1 MVPAACSRRE
11 CNCCKTLLSSKMQS
25 CASRLSSVASNDRRR
40 LDHGAASLGVLP
52 ATEQGAIIAVS
63 GSHRLR
69 SLSKGDRQKATR
81 KERGRRRVCRS
92 GVTRTHRDCRGTRN
106 VAPPNSVLQ
115 SLAICR
121 RHKIKKQGLGIGR
134 GSCQFWV
141 CQSVLLQ
148 FMLVRLEGGLQRSPR
163 VCIPTIWVE
172 AGPMALETN
181 GISSSSLAGMRFSI
195 SRTRL
200 SSGSTWPL
208 VSHGLWVHMC
218 LERSK
223 PHGITCP
230 FASFLLFLLLSCASC
245 SFCASS
251 CPSA

>member
-148 FMLVRLEGGLQRSPR
+148 FMLVRLEGGLQRKRSPVFVVRTTGGRSGLLRSPR

-172 AGPMALETN
+172 AEPILPEMKSCTQLEQL
-181 GISSSSLAGMRFSI
+181 IE
-195 SRTRL
+195 
-200 SSGSTWPL
+200 STQ
-208 VSHGLWVHMC
+208 HGGGCVASCMC
-218 LERSK
+218 L
-223 PHGITCP
+223 
-230 FASFLLFLLLSCASC
+230 
-245 SFCASS
+245 
-251 CPSA
+251 

>member
-92 GVTRTHRDCRGTRN
+92 GVIRTHRDCRGTRN

-148 FMLVRLEGGLQRSPR
+148 FMLVRLEGGLQRKRSPVFVVR
-163 VCIPTIWVE
+163 TTGGRSVNTA
-172 AGPMALETN
+172 AGRSVSTAAGRSVSTTEE
-181 GISSSSLAGMRFSI
+181 LASPEVRG
-195 SRTRL
+195 T
-200 SSGSTWPL
+200 
-208 VSHGLWVHMC
+208 
-218 LERSK
+218 
-223 PHGITCP
+223 
-230 FASFLLFLLLSCASC
+230 
-245 SFCASS
+245 
-251 CPSA
+251 

>member
-1 MVPAACSRRE
+1 MIQKHIDSFRKANVPLCHSPFDGYPRSPIESSHSPSLLKFRPRKKSE

-106 VAPPNSVLQ
+106 YYYVSKNQGVSWWHGKDTHTNCPLPYQSPHASLQ
-115 SLAICR
+115 T
-121 RHKIKKQGLGIGR
+121 
-134 GSCQFWV
+134 V
-141 CQSVLLQ
+141 
-148 FMLVRLEGGLQRSPR
+148 
-163 VCIPTIWVE
+163 T
-172 AGPMALETN
+172 
-181 GISSSSLAGMRFSI
+181 
-195 SRTRL
+195 
-200 SSGSTWPL
+200 
-208 VSHGLWVHMC
+208 
-218 LERSK
+218 
-223 PHGITCP
+223 
-230 FASFLLFLLLSCASC
+230 
-245 SFCASS
+245 
-251 CPSA
+251 

>member
-1 MVPAACSRRE
+1 MQHIWIAKCHTCYNQCPLFLTSTTSRMSAACVLV
-11 CNCCKTLLSSKMQS
+11 TF
-25 CASRLSSVASNDRRR
+25 AVSNDRRR

-148 FMLVRLEGGLQRSPR
+148 FMLVRLEGGLQRKRSPVFVVR
-163 VCIPTIWVE
+163 TTGGRSVNTA
-172 AGPMALETN
+172 AGRSVSTAAGRSVSTTEE
-181 GISSSSLAGMRFSI
+181 LASPEVRG
-195 SRTRL
+195 T
-200 SSGSTWPL
+200 
-208 VSHGLWVHMC
+208 
-218 LERSK
+218 
-223 PHGITCP
+223 
-230 FASFLLFLLLSCASC
+230 
-245 SFCASS
+245 
-251 CPSA
+251 

>member
-121 RHKIKKQGLGIGR
+121 RHKIKKQCLGIGR

-148 FMLVRLEGGLQRSPR
+148 FMLVRLEGGLQRKRSPVFVVR
-163 VCIPTIWVE
+163 TTGGRSVNTA
-172 AGPMALETN
+172 AGRSVSTAAGRSVSTTEE
-181 GISSSSLAGMRFSI
+181 LASPEVRG
-195 SRTRL
+195 T
-200 SSGSTWPL
+200 
-208 VSHGLWVHMC
+208 
-218 LERSK
+218 
-223 PHGITCP
+223 
-230 FASFLLFLLLSCASC
+230 
-245 SFCASS
+245 
-251 CPSA
+251 

>member
-1 MVPAACSRRE
+1 MIQKHIDSFRKANVPLCHSPFDGYPRSPIESSHSPSLLKFRPRKKSE

-92 GVTRTHRDCRGTRN
+92 GVIRTHRDCRGTRN

-148 FMLVRLEGGLQRSPR
+148 FMLVRLEGGLQRKRSPVFVVR
-163 VCIPTIWVE
+163 TTGGRSVNTA
-172 AGPMALETN
+172 AGRSVSTAAGRSVSTTEE
-181 GISSSSLAGMRFSI
+181 LASPEVRG
-195 SRTRL
+195 T
-200 SSGSTWPL
+200 
-208 VSHGLWVHMC
+208 
-218 LERSK
+218 
-223 PHGITCP
+223 
-230 FASFLLFLLLSCASC
+230 
-245 SFCASS
+245 
-251 CPSA
+251 

>member
-1 MVPAACSRRE
+1 MRRA
-11 CNCCKTLLSSKMQS
+11 KTSCLNQLKCRQHLVEDGGHQDTFHPSVTLSMKPQ
-25 CASRLSSVASNDRRR
+25 RLVVLYATVASNDRCR

-141 CQSVLLQ
+141 C
-148 FMLVRLEGGLQRSPR
+148 
-163 VCIPTIWVE
+163 
-172 AGPMALETN
+172 
-181 GISSSSLAGMRFSI
+181 
-195 SRTRL
+195 
-200 SSGSTWPL
+200 
-208 VSHGLWVHMC
+208 
-218 LERSK
+218 
-223 PHGITCP
+223 
-230 FASFLLFLLLSCASC
+230 
-245 SFCASS
+245 
-251 CPSA
+251 